1 MKTRQRG
8 GFLNTIKES
17 MSNMYAKAKETVT
30 KKTMPPPSLSG
41 QPQLPQQPSVI
52 GGSKKKSKKT
62 KKVRFSKKKRVYR
75 FSTKCKRKNKRKSSS
90 RH

>member
-30 KKTMPPPSLSG
+30 KKKNAFWRLSST
-41 QPQLPQQPSVI
+41 L
-52 GGSKKKSKKT
+52 KKGA
-62 KKVRFSKKKRVYR
+62 Y
-75 FSTKCKRKNKRKSSS
+75 
-90 RH
+90 